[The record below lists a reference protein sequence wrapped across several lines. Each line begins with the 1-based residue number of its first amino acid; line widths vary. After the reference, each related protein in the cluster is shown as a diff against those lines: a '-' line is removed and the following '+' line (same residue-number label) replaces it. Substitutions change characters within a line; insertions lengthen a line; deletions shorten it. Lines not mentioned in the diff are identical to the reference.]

1 MGKTI
6 WSLFKYFFKMYTAT
20 HWCCSKLKPA
30 PAQCFLENYLQHPK
44 KSYFSDI
51 QNGVIFSFRC
61 TKWHGAH
68 LTTCAKKHKKVW
80 KSWKGNTTL
89 AIYTTLMHS
98 KFTTVLSIIWFNYFV
113 GNWSWNFGINVWKK
127 VWFDAP
133 IPSEQN
139 IQIYSLYVAT
149 KYKFWK
155 WRGKLF
161 LGTILPFL
169 YQKDH

>member
-1 MGKTI
+1 
-6 WSLFKYFFKMYTAT
+6 MYTVT

-113 GNWSWNFGINVWKK
+113 GNWSWIFGINVWKK

-169 YQKDH
+169 YQKDD

>member
-1 MGKTI
+1 
-6 WSLFKYFFKMYTAT
+6 MYTVT

-169 YQKDH
+169 YQKDD